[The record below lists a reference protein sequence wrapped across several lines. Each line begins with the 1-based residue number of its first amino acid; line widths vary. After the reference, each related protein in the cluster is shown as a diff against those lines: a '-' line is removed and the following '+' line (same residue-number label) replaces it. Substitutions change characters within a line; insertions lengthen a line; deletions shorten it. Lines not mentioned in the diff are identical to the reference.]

1 MIRQAIVI
9 STVTLSVTAIFGCK
23 SNPPAQPQ
31 QVQPTGTYGTPYG
44 STPYGTPTAT
54 ATTPPAPTMGQP
66 APYSPPCQQEGTC
79 GWAHCNIAAGR
90 CAYPCFS
97 NNDCIPGAQ
106 CMGMP
111 GTPLAACAQFA
122 MPGAPVSQ

>member
-1 MIRQAIVI
+1 MIRHAIVV
-9 STVTLSVTAIFGCK
+9 SAVTLSVTAIFGCK
-23 SNPPAQPQ
+23 SEQPAQQPQ
-31 QVQPTGTYGTPYG
+31 QVQPMGTYG
-44 STPYGTPTAT
+44 TPYGTPTAT
-54 ATTPPAPTMGQP
+54 AQPTAAPVATMGQP

-79 GWAHCNIAAGR
+79 GWAHCNVAAGR

-97 NNDCIPGAQ
+97 NADCIPGAQ

-122 MPGAPVSQ
+122 MPGAPVHQ

>member
-9 STVTLSVTAIFGCK
+9 SAITLGVTAIFGCK
-23 SNPPAQPQ
+23 SNPQPQPQ
-31 QVQPTGTYGTPYG
+31 QVQPNYGTPYG
-44 STPYGTPTAT
+44 TGYGTPTAT
-54 ATTPPAPTMGQP
+54 APPTAAPVATMGQP

-79 GWAHCNIAAGR
+79 GWAHCNIPAGR
-90 CAYPCFS
+90 CAYPCYS
-97 NNDCIPGAQ
+97 NADCIPGAQ

-111 GTPLAACAQFA
+111 GTPLAACAQFS